1 MRRFTGIL
9 AAIIIMASGCTDPAA
24 GGRVPDTLVGPDPA
38 IVARLDAL
46 EAKPADPE
54 VMERLDAIE
63 AQPALDYL
71 DMQAMLAD
79 LESSSAVPAPDPDVI
94 ARLDA
99 LESRPVP
106 PPTPTSAATPD
117 SGTIEARLLAIET
130 APAATPD
137 LGTIEARLLAIET
150 APAATPDLG
159 KVEARLLAIETTLRT
174 PTPTPTPAPLL
185 GSSGPLPV
193 TAASQ
198 QVSLDDGKVVKHAHA
213 TVYVVDPPQAR
224 VGVVVVSGVPVRPAG
239 PVPQRGITDVF
250 PDGYVAYQ
258 AVSVELR
265 DGWNFITLETPSVG
279 VWPVFP
285 DAIPCASVRL
295 MVKAKSSTEGGWVE
309 SADGCTGGV
318 AVVETV
324 VVAVAVAPTP

>member
-1 MRRFTGIL
+1 
-9 AAIIIMASGCTDPAA
+9 
-24 GGRVPDTLVGPDPA
+24 
-38 IVARLDAL
+38 
-46 EAKPADPE
+46 
-54 VMERLDAIE
+54 MERLDAIE

-71 DMQAMLAD
+71 DVQAMLAD
-79 LESSSAVPAPDPDVI
+79 LESSSAVPATDPDVI

-106 PPTPTSAATPD
+106 TPTPTSAATPD
-117 SGTIEARLLAIET
+117 LGTIEARLLAIET
-130 APAATPD
+130 SPAATPD
-137 LGTIEARLLAIET
+137 LGTIKARLLAIET

-174 PTPTPTPAPLL
+174 PTPTPTPEPLL

-198 QVSLDDGKVVKHAHA
+198 QVSLDDGKVVPKHAHA

-239 PVPQRGITDVF
+239 PVPQRGITAVF

-285 DAIPCASVRL
+285 DAVPCASVRL

-324 VVAVAVAPTP
+324 VVAVAVAPPP